1 VSTGARATSHAAGLY
16 RKAFNWITRPFRKL
30 EDEVHHLEDVERAG
44 QSAETPAIAFLGIFL
59 FLLPIFVLMLGL
71 AFAAY
76 YIAK

>member
-16 RKAFNWITRPFRKL
+16 RKAFNWIARPFRKL

-44 QSAETPAIAFLGIFL
+44 QSAETPAFLGIFL
-59 FLLPIFVLMLGL
+59 FLLPIFILMLGL